1 MEECPLLVI
10 YDGHLTLVSLELIEK
25 AVEEKITI
33 AKLPPDVI
41 DRLQPLGVCCFGP
54 LNCEWEKKLNEC
66 MSLPGPRE
74 TISKSVFV
82 DVLSDIWHKSLS
94 EKNIVSGFRAT
105 RIFPLN
111 HEKYP
116 KTVFIKDC

>member
-1 MEECPLLVI
+1 MTTKIFALWFQNFTKQVEERPLLVI
-10 YDGHLTLVSLELIEK
+10 YDGYLTLVSLELIEK

-33 AKLPPDVI
+33 AKLPPHVT
-41 DRLQPLGVCCFGP
+41 DRLQPLDICCFDP

-82 DVLSDIWHKSLS
+82 NMLSDI
-94 EKNIVSGFRAT
+94 
-105 RIFPLN
+105 
-111 HEKYP
+111 
-116 KTVFIKDC
+116 

>member
-1 MEECPLLVI
+1 MTTEIFALWFQNFTKQVEERPLLVI
-10 YDGHLTLVSLELIEK
+10 YDGYLTLVSLELIEK

-33 AKLPPDVI
+33 AKLPPHVT
-41 DRLQPLGVCCFGP
+41 DRLQPLGICCFDP

-82 DVLSDIWHKSLS
+82 NMLSDI
-94 EKNIVSGFRAT
+94 
-105 RIFPLN
+105 
-111 HEKYP
+111 
-116 KTVFIKDC
+116 